1 MYDEQGV
8 LKLQQTT
15 KKMRTNV
22 LAEGGKRPPTS
33 RDKQPSIADSGS
45 NPTSQFLLEGSLS
58 DEIPQQLT
66 SSFKTQRE
74 YLALPVKR
82 WPYILTIKSNPIM
95 PKDVIYNQSVAPWTR
110 SFHNDGVKRI
120 DRITYF
126 GGILRVY
133 LTDSIW
139 LSNLK
144 DFVKSKLPRDVFSV
158 EEITQRVQFM
168 ANGLQPNLAAEDKV
182 EFEKLFNVKIK
193 FFLNS
198 RRSGTPISIAMVEG
212 SRQVRD
218 DLCKKMHSI
227 KMTIFFLTATF
238 ATNGDTGFNIAPIRI
253 PRNVFTVLRQVIL
266 LKIAQTSQSKD
277 VSIAMDNTVFYKGCP
292 EFKNDS
298 AGWRPAVAANS
309 FAVPLH
315 RATTLSKDTTILK
328 SSDSKDSHRLP
339 PSQLVTME
347 ILEERLEESC
357 NKLLTVMQAR
367 FTETIV
373 AFERKLSTLIGNL
386 STWCK
391 AKKSECDG
399 KNSHGAKKLNV
410 DSSINHSDIEDVVM
424 EVEETDSEYV
434 NKIINTQS
442 SLINNGTAAL
452 ISDEVARI

>member
-1 MYDEQGV
+1 MF
-8 LKLQQTT
+8 
-15 KKMRTNV
+15 

-33 RDKQPSIADSGS
+33 LRIPVPPEVRSSILKDMKRDKQPSITDSGS

-82 WPYILTIKSNPIM
+82 RPYILTIKSNPIM

-144 DFVKSKLPRDVFSV
+144 DFVKSKLPTDVFSV
-158 EEITQRVQFM
+158 EEITQRVQFIS
-168 ANGLQPNLAAEDKV
+168 NGLQPNLAAEDKV

-212 SRQVRD
+212 SRQV
-218 DLCKKMHSI
+218 
-227 KMTIFFLTATF
+227 
-238 ATNGDTGFNIAPIRI
+238 
-253 PRNVFTVLRQVIL
+253 IL

-277 VSIAMDNTVFYKGCP
+277 VSIAMDNTLYFTKDVL
-292 EFKNDS
+292 
-298 AGWRPAVAANS
+298 NS
-309 FAVPLH
+309 RSIGIGLKTGSPLLKKAIAPGGD
-315 RATTLSKDTTILK
+315 RLSQQTRSQCLFIEQPPFQKITILK

-367 FTETIV
+367 FTEAIV

-386 STWCK
+386 VNLPDLISSSLPSQRG
-391 AKKSECDG
+391 AKLKRANATE

-434 NKIINTQS
+434 NRIINTQS

-452 ISDEVARI
+452 ISGKVARI

>member
-1 MYDEQGV
+1 M
-8 LKLQQTT
+8 K
-15 KKMRTNV
+15 
-22 LAEGGKRPPTS
+22 
-33 RDKQPSIADSGS
+33 RDKQPSITDSGS

-82 WPYILTIKSNPIM
+82 RPYILTIKSNPIM

-212 SRQVRD
+212 SRQV
-218 DLCKKMHSI
+218 
-227 KMTIFFLTATF
+227 
-238 ATNGDTGFNIAPIRI
+238 
-253 PRNVFTVLRQVIL
+253 IL

-277 VSIAMDNTVFYKGCP
+277 VSIAMDNTLYFTKDVL
-292 EFKNDS
+292 
-298 AGWRPAVAANS
+298 NS
-309 FAVPLH
+309 RSIGIGLKTGSPLLKKAIAPGGD
-315 RATTLSKDTTILK
+315 RLSQQTRSQCLFIEQPPFQKITILK

-367 FTETIV
+367 FTEAIV

-386 STWCK
+386 VNLPDLISSSLPSQRG
-391 AKKSECDG
+391 AKLKRANATE

-424 EVEETDSEYV
+424 EVEEIDSEYV
-434 NKIINTQS
+434 NRIINTQS

>member
-1 MYDEQGV
+1 M
-8 LKLQQTT
+8 K
-15 KKMRTNV
+15 
-22 LAEGGKRPPTS
+22 
-33 RDKQPSIADSGS
+33 RDKQPSITDSGS

-182 EFEKLFNVKIK
+182 EFEKLFNMKIK

-212 SRQVRD
+212 SRQKSGSHQD
-218 DLCKKMHSI
+218 DYIFPHCNLCHKWGHWVQHCPNPDSPKCVHCAETGHSAQNCPNKSI
-227 KMTIFFLTATF
+227 KRCVNC
-238 ATNGDTGFNIAPIRI
+238 NG
-253 PRNVFTVLRQVIL
+253 QH
-266 LKIAQTSQSKD
+266 S
-277 VSIAMDNTVFYKGCP
+277 VFYKGCP
-292 EFKNDS
+292 EFKKYWNWAQNGQPFAKKSDS

-315 RATTLSKDTTILK
+315 RATPLSKDTTILK
-328 SSDSKDSHRLP
+328 SWDSKDSHRLP

-357 NKLLTVMQAR
+357 NKLHRGFWEEAEYTHWELGR
-367 FTETIV
+367 
-373 AFERKLSTLIGNL
+373 
-386 STWCK
+386 
-391 AKKSECDG
+391 
-399 KNSHGAKKLNV
+399 
-410 DSSINHSDIEDVVM
+410 SS
-424 EVEETDSEYV
+424 
-434 NKIINTQS
+434 
-442 SLINNGTAAL
+442 
-452 ISDEVARI
+452 

>member
-1 MYDEQGV
+1 M
-8 LKLQQTT
+8 K
-15 KKMRTNV
+15 
-22 LAEGGKRPPTS
+22 
-33 RDKQPSIADSGS
+33 RDKQPSITDSGS

-182 EFEKLFNVKIK
+182 EFEKLFNRWWKDPGKLGMTSVKKCTVPLIVLR
-193 FFLNS
+193 FDSHRN
-198 RRSGTPISIAMVEG
+198 REA
-212 SRQVRD
+212 
-218 DLCKKMHSI
+218 I

-277 VSIAMDNTVFYKGCP
+277 VSIAMDNTLYFTKDVL
-292 EFKNDS
+292 
-298 AGWRPAVAANS
+298 NS
-309 FAVPLH
+309 RSIGIGLKTGSPLLKKAIAPGGD
-315 RATTLSKDTTILK
+315 RLSQQTRSQCLFIEQPPFQKITILK

-367 FTETIV
+367 FTEAIV

-386 STWCK
+386 VNLPDLISSSLPSQRG
-391 AKKSECDG
+391 AKLKRANATE
-399 KNSHGAKKLNV
+399 KNSHWAKKLNV

-434 NKIINTQS
+434 NRIINTQS